1 MKEREIKYFRIITQ
15 ATGFKYLVEMFKLGD
30 YFSNWN
36 YLWISNSKDNIIAK
50 ISDYIVENNIDY
62 RLISNSTSNIM
73 IDVEK
78 EIKRKMQTVT
88 NKETTYFKITS
99 VRSSDQ
105 NSLFLVEISKDLLNW
120 KLIFKSEI
128 DNYRLISDWVVSHI
142 KANKLQYNYQIIS
155 DFNISFRINNDLY
168 QDNNN

>member
-1 MKEREIKYFRIITQ
+1 
-15 ATGFKYLVEMFKLGD
+15 
-30 YFSNWN
+30 
-36 YLWISNSKDNIIAK
+36 
-50 ISDYIVENNIDY
+50 
-62 RLISNSTSNIM
+62 M
-73 IDVEK
+73 I
-78 EIKRKMQTVT
+78 
-88 NKETTYFKITS
+88 KETTYFKITS

-128 DNYRLISDWVVSHI
+128 DNYRLISDWVVSYI

-168 QDNNN
+168 QDNNNN